1 MRYGLIELQF
11 GVDELFEVV
20 VFRRTIEGIYEL
32 TQQDAFPKDYNIPL
46 TFPMINTRVALV
58 CGHP

>member
-1 MRYGLIELQF
+1 MAC

-32 TQQDAFPKDYNIPL
+32 TQQDAFPKECCFYFICYPRSRLLSFYLDELRSAI
-46 TFPMINTRVALV
+46 ISE
-58 CGHP
+58 